1 MPKIS
6 NESDIYIYSM
16 YVQNA
21 VRAER
26 LNVER

>member
-1 MPKIS
+1 MPNFPMS
-6 NESDIYIYSM
+6 QIYIYSM